1 MKIDYIYIDDWN
13 YEMRKCYDIL
23 HNGSTFTAK
32 NGRKKQKLKHTHTK
46 QIAAQKNIKL
56 DFDVEEAP
64 WFGAFWEKLVLH
76 VENHQAF

>member
-1 MKIDYIYIDDWN
+1 
-13 YEMRKCYDIL
+13 MRKCYDIL

-32 NGRKKQKLKHTHTK
+32 NGRKKQKQKHTHTHTHTK

-64 WFGAFWEKLVLH
+64 
-76 VENHQAF
+76 